1 MLEGGLEWLK
11 DMVDDNKKLNDDKVD
26 DKPPTK

>member
-26 DKPPTK
+26 DSHL